1 MKLSIIFF
9 LAICLFFGSCTKD
22 KIEAVDFSVNAVSNI
37 VKVGDAVQ
45 FNFTGS
51 PDIIAFYSGE
61 FLSDYDFIAKE
72 KKFKASNVL
81 SFFSTKYSGVNNDC
95 ARLKY
100 STNFNGSY
108 DSVSIAKADW
118 IDITSRFY
126 IPDIT
131 PTSVFYD
138 SGEVDITDMV
148 ESTNNTI
155 YFGWF
160 FETKENSRRTIFKV
174 NDWQIKAVSKDDT
187 SIVQSKYT
195 HVSSA
200 FKMLLGSGWANET
213 TDIPLVNTTQIVWT
227 GVSANVTSKQGWAIT
242 APLYLPKEINYGIAH
257 SIAVKSLKDGNLSRY
272 TYTYDK
278 PGTYQVTFMAANS
291 GIYGRSEV
299 IRQLTITVEP

>member
-9 LAICLFFGSCTKD
+9 LAICLFFCACTKD
-22 KIEAVDFSVNAVSNI
+22 KIEAVDFNVNVVSNT

-45 FNFTGS
+45 FNFTGN

-72 KKFKASNVL
+72 KKFNASNVL
-81 SFFSTKYSGVNNDC
+81 SFSSTKYSGVNNDC

-160 FETKENSRRTIFKV
+160 FETQENSRRTLFKV
-174 NDWQIKAVSKDDT
+174 NDWQIKAVSKDGT
-187 SIVQSKYT
+187 SIVQPKYT
-195 HVSSA
+195 HVSTA
-200 FKMLLGSGWANET
+200 FKMLLGSSWANET

-227 GVSANVTSKQGWAIT
+227 GVSANVTRKQGWVIT